1 MSVQDKSHL
10 NKKNKIFYELNG
22 YLILKDIF
30 SIDEANIFNSNIRRH
45 SNSDF
50 AALINPDRYDSLF
63 EQDVR
68 PKSDITIQEIQE
80 TSSIAR
86 SVMTDRRML
95 DILDFFHEKKSV
107 GLSSQF
113 IFKEAYSSYCSQAW
127 RPHQD
132 NFYPKS
138 KNAAYITLN
147 WFLKDA
153 DKENGTI
160 FCYPGSHKLG
170 LLPANDNISFREKV
184 GDNPGSECSIPEEF
198 LDKKKDIIIPG
209 NSIVILNGNCIHGSY
224 PNNSN
229 RSRPWFSS
237 CYISE
242 GEEFVVGKSSKRKKI
257 DLIKNN

>member
-1 MSVQDKSHL
+1 MFENQ
-10 NKKNKIFYELNG
+10 KKFYEENGYVILEKIFS
-22 YLILKDIF
+22 D
-30 SIDEANIFNSNIRRH
+30 SEADYFNRCVRRH
-45 SNSDF
+45 ANKSF
-50 AALINPDRYDSLF
+50 AALINPDRYQSLL
-63 EQDVR
+63 EQDER
-68 PKSDITIQEIQE
+68 PKSDITINEIQE
-80 TSSIAR
+80 TSNLAR
-86 SVMTDRRML
+86 SIMTDKRMVNL
-95 DILDFFHEKKSV
+95 LNEFHNEKAV

-113 IFKEAYSSYCSQAW
+113 IFKEAYSDYCGQAW

-132 NFYPKS
+132 NFYPKN

-160 FCYPGSHKLG
+160 YCYPGTHKLG
-170 LLPANDNISFREKV
+170 LLPAENNISFREKV
-184 GDNPGSECSIPEEF
+184 GNNPGSECKIPDEF
-198 LDKKKDIIIPG
+198 LNKKTDIIIPG

-242 GEEFVVGKSSKRKKI
+242 GEEFEIGNSSKRKI
-257 DLIKNN
+257 IALNND